1 MCSGAC
7 HATPVMANGGRL
19 ASARGGMVLVM
30 SQSVEAPRRSAFA
43 AAVFSL
49 LIPGLGHVY
58 ERRWRAALLFVA
70 PPVLLLALAGGV
82 VAADGL
88 AGLAG
93 LLITPLGLSAAGILN
108 ILLAAWRGVAAADA
122 WRGAVRRESEVRS
135 IALSLAGLVI
145 SLIAALSLH
154 LVLGGYVTTASAL
167 VGGIFSTE
175 SEVPGASPA
184 PRWDGKER
192 LNVLLV
198 GIDQRGNSASFNTDT
213 LIVASVDP
221 MNGTVTMFSIPRDT
235 VDFPVPEAAQSL
247 YGATY
252 GNKINSYYASASRH
266 PKVFPDGPMPALRA
280 MMGNLY
286 GMTIDYSLMVNFS
299 GFQEIVNA
307 LGGVRV
313 TSRNPVSDDSY
324 PLSSG
329 RHGRIHIL
337 AGVHAMTGEEALIFA
352 RSRHGSS
359 DFDRAARQQQVIS
372 AIRAQSD
379 MAAVS
384 RNLASL
390 AAALKDSLKSDF
402 PQQDLPLLLDLIA
415 RIDAGSIRSLVF
427 TPPTYQTVGSDSRG
441 YIITPDVAK
450 IRAAVAAAFATQPT
464 KEEREAEA
472 IAREGARIW
481 VLNGTGRKGEAGVLA
496 TALSRAGLNASAP
509 SAITPDEI
517 GLLKTR
523 FIVFNG
529 AEQRMPVTLA
539 LLERLLGMKATLI
552 DDATVTV
559 DVEIITGADVPTITP

>member
-1 MCSGAC
+1 
-7 HATPVMANGGRL
+7 
-19 ASARGGMVLVM
+19 MVLVM
-30 SQSVEAPRRSAFA
+30 SQPTETPRRSAFA

-49 LIPGLGHVY
+49 LVPGFGHLY
-58 ERRWRAALLFVA
+58 LRRWRTALIFLA
-70 PPVLLLALAGGV
+70 PPTLLTALVGGI

-88 AGLAG
+88 PGLVG
-93 LLITPLGLSAAGILN
+93 LIITPFGLSAAGILN
-108 ILLAAWRGVAAADA
+108 ILFAVWRAAAAADA
-122 WRGAVRRESEVRS
+122 WRSAVRRESGLGTIATS
-135 IALSLAGLVI
+135 FAGLAASLITALSVH
-145 SLIAALSLH
+145 LI
-154 LVLGGYVTTASAL
+154 LGGYVATASEL
-167 VGGIFSTE
+167 VGGIFSSGTE
-175 SEVPGASPA
+175 TPGTTPA

-198 GIDQRGNSASFNTDT
+198 GIDQRGSSTSFNTDT

-221 MNGTVTMFSIPRDT
+221 VNGTVTMFSIPRDT
-235 VDFPVPEAAQSL
+235 VDFPVPASAQQL
-247 YGATY
+247 YGPTY

-266 PKVFPDGPMPALRA
+266 PSVFPDGPMPALRE
-280 MMGNLY
+280 MLGNFY
-286 GMTIDYSLMVNFS
+286 GMTIEYSLMVNFT
-299 GFQEIVNA
+299 GFQEIVDA
-307 LGGVRV
+307 LDGVRV
-313 TSRNPVSDDSY
+313 TARNPVTDDSY
-324 PLSSG
+324 PIGSG
-329 RHGRIHIL
+329 KYARIHVL
-337 AGVHAMTGEEALIFA
+337 AGVHAMDGAEALIFA

-379 MAAVS
+379 MAAIT
-384 RNLASL
+384 RNLPTL

-450 IRAAVAAAFATQPT
+450 IRAAVAQAFAAQPT
-464 KEEREAEA
+464 KEEREADA
-472 IAREGARIW
+472 IAREAARIW

-496 TALSRAGLNASAP
+496 AALSRAGLDATAP
-509 SAITPDEI
+509 STITPGEI

-523 FIVFNG
+523 FIVYNG
-529 AEQRMPVTLA
+529 AEQRMPVSLA
-539 LLERLLGMKATLI
+539 LLEKLLGLKATLI